1 MQADA
6 CPDTGAAALQA
17 LSGLSFWCPRLGIYN
32 LIAGSFQAVHGQ
44 VTHQVR

>member
-6 CPDTGAAALQA
+6 CPETGAATLQA
-17 LSGLSFWCPRLGIYN
+17 LSGLSIGCPRLGVYN